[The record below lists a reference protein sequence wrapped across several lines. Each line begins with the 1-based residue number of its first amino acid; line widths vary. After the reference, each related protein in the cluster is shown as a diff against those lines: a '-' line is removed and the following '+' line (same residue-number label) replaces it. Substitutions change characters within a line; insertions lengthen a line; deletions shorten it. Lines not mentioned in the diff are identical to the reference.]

1 MKDFIVIYVTVG
13 AAEEAGRI
21 ARALVEDR
29 LAACVNQLPSVR
41 STYRWQGEVE
51 QSNEEL
57 LIIKTRRDLLASV
70 HKRVR
75 ELHSYEL
82 PELIALPVVDGSVE
96 YLQWLDDQLTRRG
109 E

>member
-96 YLQWLDDQLTRRG
+96 YLQWLDDQLTPRG

>member
-1 MKDFIVIYVTVG
+1 MKEFIVIYVTVG

-21 ARALVEDR
+21 ARALVEER
-29 LAACVNQLPSVR
+29 LAACVNQVPAVR
-41 STYRWQGEVE
+41 STYRWQGQVE

-70 HKRVR
+70 EKRVR
-75 ELHSYEL
+75 ELHSYDL
-82 PELIALPVVDGSVE
+82 PELIALPIIEGSLE
-96 YLQWLDDQLTRRG
+96 YLQWLDDQLTQRG